1 MLKNLSDNSP
11 EGQWLADR
19 INKFVV
25 DADVNP
31 DQKIYK
37 QGLEDFNSIKLNLK
51 FITKDGLNFCLK
63 NLNDNG
69 NAVYERY
76 FKKYFDFELSKK

>member
-1 MLKNLSDNSP
+1 MLKNLSDHSP